1 VKKILIVDD
10 NPAVRRQLRTFLLRQ
25 SGEWE
30 VCGEA
35 ENGKEGVEKARQLL
49 PDLIILD
56 LSMPVMNGL
65 QAARELHR
73 LMPEIPMVLFTT
85 FDSQFLEREAK
96 DAGIRALRSKSEG
109 VDTLFTSIHGLLNH
123 A

>member
-1 VKKILIVDD
+1 
-10 NPAVRRQLRTFLLRQ
+10 
-25 SGEWE
+25 
-30 VCGEA
+30 
-35 ENGKEGVEKARQLL
+35 
-49 PDLIILD
+49 
-56 LSMPVMNGL
+56 MNGL
-65 QAARELHR
+65 QDAPELHR

-96 DAGIRALRSKSEG
+96 DAGIRAIRSKSEG